1 MRGAALLSAF
11 VCGLVL
17 CTAVVAVEPALA
29 SGSSGSTLVTTTTMT
44 FVDSS
49 RSTPAWNGM
58 PARPSRTLVTSIW
71 YPARSGSAKQSG
83 QGPYP
88 LIVFAHG
95 LGGSPRDYRAL
106 LAVWAAAGYV
116 VAAPLFPLSSS
127 ETPGGPDGGDIGNQ
141 PGDMS
146 FVIGQMLMA
155 SRAPS
160 GPLSGLIEPDE
171 IGAAGHSN
179 GAITTLG
186 LVANTCC
193 RDTRVKA
200 AVVMAGTTEGLGRG
214 AYDLAEAP
222 PLLVVQDLHD
232 GLVPYGDAVAVFNQ
246 ARGPKAL
253 LALSWDPRSDATG
266 STAHMASS
274 GVVGPTSAA
283 VIRSTT
289 AFFDA
294 YLKHEHGA
302 LQEVAADG
310 RSSQSTV
317 HTAWTQGSRS
327 TLPVPKVAAVH
338 LHATV
343 TPNTGLHDGETVTV
357 KWSGYTPGKVVNI
370 LECSTVEIST
380 ASSAGCSFA
389 HAAILHP
396 DPTGSGS
403 VGLDIGTGVI
413 GNGVCDATHKCY
425 VVVNNASSTDPAG
438 SKVVP
443 IRFAS

>member
-1 MRGAALLSAF
+1 MRRAALLGSVVCALVFSAAS
-11 VCGLVL
+11 VI
-17 CTAVVAVEPALA
+17 APPPLA
-29 SGSSGSTLVTTTTMT
+29 SARPGSSPVSTTTLT
-44 FVDSS
+44 FVDTT

-58 PARPSRTLVTSIW
+58 PARPSRTLVTSVW
-71 YPARSGSAKQSG
+71 YPTSSGSAAQSG
-83 QGPYP
+83 PGPYP
-88 LIVFAHG
+88 LIAFAHG
-95 LGGSPRDYRAL
+95 LGGSPQQYQAL
-106 LAVWAAAGYV
+106 LKAWAAAGYV

-146 FVIGQMLMA
+146 FVIGQMLKA
-155 SRAPS
+155 SGTPG
-160 GPLSGLIEPDE
+160 GPLSGLIAPGEV
-171 IGAAGHSN
+171 GAAGHSN

-214 AYDLAEAP
+214 SYDLAEAP
-222 PLLVVQDLHD
+222 PLLVVSDIHD
-232 GLVPYGDAVAVFNQ
+232 GLVPYSDALAVFNQ
-246 ARGPKAL
+246 ARGPKGL

-294 YLKHEHGA
+294 FLEHAHGELA
-302 LQEVAADG
+302 QIAADG

-317 HTAWTQGSRS
+317 HTAWDRGSRA

-343 TPNTGLHDGETVTV
+343 TPDTGLHNDQAVTV
-357 KWSGYTPGKVVNI
+357 RWSGYSPGKVVNI
-370 LECSTVEIST
+370 LECSTVEIAT

-396 DPTGSGS
+396 DPIGSGS
-403 VGLDIGTGVI
+403 VVLHVGTGAI
-413 GNGVCDATHKCY
+413 GNGQCDAAHECY

>member
-1 MRGAALLSAF
+1 MRRAALLGTV
-11 VCGLVL
+11 VCGLL
-17 CTAVVAVEPALA
+17 LSTAVIAVPPALA
-29 SGSSGSTLVTTTTMT
+29 SHVSSSTEVSTTTMT
-44 FVDSS
+44 FVDTS
-49 RSTPAWNGM
+49 RSTPAWGGV

-71 YPARSGSAKQSG
+71 YPMGSAAPPST
-83 QGPYP
+83 GPYP

-95 LGGSPRDYRAL
+95 LGGSPQDYRAL
-106 LAVWAAAGYV
+106 LTAWAAAGYV

-127 ETPGGPDGGDIGNQ
+127 ETPGGADGGDIGNQ
-141 PGDMS
+141 PADMS
-146 FVIGQMLMA
+146 FVIGQMLKA
-155 SRAPS
+155 SSSPD
-160 GPLSGLIEPDE
+160 GPLSGLIEPEE

-193 RDTRVKA
+193 RDRRVKA

-214 AYDLAEAP
+214 RYNLSKAP
-222 PLLVVQDLHD
+222 PLLVVSDLHD

-253 LALSWDPRSDATG
+253 LALSWDPRSDTTG

-283 VIRSTT
+283 VIQSST
-289 AFFDA
+289 AFFNA
-294 YLKHEHGA
+294 SLKHEHGA
-302 LQEVAADG
+302 LQEVAAKG
-310 RSSQSTV
+310 RSAQSTV
-317 HTAWTQGSRS
+317 YTAWAHGSRS
-327 TLPVPKVAAVH
+327 MLPVPKVAAVH

-343 TPNTGLHDGETVTV
+343 TPNTDLHDGQVVTV
-357 KWSGYTPGKVVNI
+357 RWSGYTPGKVVNI

-403 VGLDIGTGVI
+403 VTLTVGTGAI
-413 GNGVCDATHKCY
+413 GNGTCDAARSCD

-443 IRFAS
+443 IRFAP

>member
-1 MRGAALLSAF
+1 
-11 VCGLVL
+11 
-17 CTAVVAVEPALA
+17 
-29 SGSSGSTLVTTTTMT
+29 MT
-44 FVDSS
+44 FVDTS
-49 RSTPAWNGM
+49 RPTPPWDGM

-71 YPARSGSAKQSG
+71 YPAKSGSATKPG

-95 LGGSPRDYRAL
+95 LGGSPQAYRAL
-106 LAVWAAAGYV
+106 LTAWAAAGYV

-127 ETPGGPDGGDIGNQ
+127 ETPGGPDGGDIGSQ

-146 FVIGQMLMA
+146 FVIGQMLKA
-155 SRAPS
+155 SGS
-160 GPLSGLIEPDE
+160 QNGPLSGLIEPDA

-186 LVANTCC
+186 LVADTCC

-214 AYDLAEAP
+214 RYDLAEAP
-222 PLLVVQDLHD
+222 PLLVVSDLHD
-232 GLVPYGDAVAVFNQ
+232 GLIPYGDAVAVFNQ

-253 LALSWDPRSDATG
+253 LALRWDPRSDTTG

-274 GVVGPTSAA
+274 GVVGPTSTA
-283 VIRSTT
+283 VISSTT

-294 YLKHEHGA
+294 YLKHEHAA
-302 LQEVAADG
+302 LQKVAADG
-310 RSSQSTV
+310 RTSQSTV
-317 HTAWTQGSRS
+317 HSAWSQGSRS
-327 TLPVPKVAAVH
+327 TLPVPNVAAAD

-343 TPNTGLHDGETVTV
+343 TPNAGLHNGQTVTV
-357 KWSGYTPGKVVNI
+357 QWSGYTPGKVVNI

-380 ASSAGCSFA
+380 ASSAGCSFS
-389 HAAILHP
+389 HAAILQP

-403 VGLDIGTGVI
+403 VALDIGTGAI
-413 GNGVCDATHKCY
+413 GNGSCDAAHSCY

-438 SKVVP
+438 SKVVT
-443 IRFAS
+443 IRFAP